1 MKSRILWL
9 TMFLL
14 QSCLVV
20 SVQAEQD
27 WSNPIRELPI
37 LNGGRVKP
45 YGVFARETL
54 ELFYGKN
61 KFEGKPAHEL
71 VTTMWLQPDLWQ
83 KQEIIEIKH
92 FGLKQALG
100 LSKEVKYV
108 SLDFLFKHPRLADLF
123 QELQVKRD
131 QKLKLDPFG
140 QAVQRLEGQLVTYRE
155 LAAGRLLKL
164 LPMTESEDW
173 LSIDQ
178 FNDLQTQELLKVT
191 QAFVDTLGNQAGVES
206 RDKLQ
211 QQVLGFI
218 QSQGISAEVL
228 GKVKWELHYQD
239 LHPFRVA
246 WIAYALGLLVAT
258 LIWIFK
264 KNQWSWI
271 MWFAVISGMVFHIY
285 GFAVRSYLS
294 GRAPVTNMYET
305 VVWVGFGAVLFAVI
319 LELVYRWRL
328 VLVGGTAVG
337 LFCLILSDLAPVVL
351 DPSIQPLEPVLRSDF
366 WLTIHVLTITISYAA
381 FFLAFALGDIGLF
394 FILKNESRYQ
404 DRIKA
409 IVLASY
415 RAMQI
420 GIGLIAPGIILGG
433 IWADY
438 SWGRFWGWDPKET
451 WSLIALLGYL
461 AVLHARLAG
470 YLKDFGMLVAAILTF
485 SLVVMSWYG
494 VNFVLGAGLHTYG
507 FGAGGVE
514 YVAAF
519 IGLHLIYVIYAL
531 VFRWQKKID

>member
-1 MKSRILWL
+1 MKAMSLWVSALVIQLGLVL
-9 TMFLL
+9 T
-14 QSCLVV
+14 V
-20 SVQAEQD
+20 SAQQD
-27 WSNPIRELPI
+27 LSSPIRELPV

-54 ELFYGKN
+54 ELLYGKSQ
-61 KFEGKPAHEL
+61 FEGKPAHEL

-83 KQEIIEIKH
+83 KQEFIEIKH

-108 SLDFLFKHPRLADLF
+108 SLDFLFKHSRLTDLF

-140 QAVQRLEGQLVTYRE
+140 QAVQRLESQLVTYRE

-164 LPMTESEDW
+164 LPISASEDW

-178 FNDLQTQELLKVT
+178 FNDDQTKELLKVT
-191 QAFVDTLGNQAGVES
+191 QAFVDTLGAQAGVEKK
-206 RDKLQ
+206 DLLH
-211 QQVLGFI
+211 QQVQQFI
-218 QSQGISAEVL
+218 QTQGISSEIL

-264 KNQWSWI
+264 KNQWSWL
-271 MWFAVISGMVFHIY
+271 MWAAVISGLVFHLY
-285 GFAVRSYLS
+285 GFALRSYLS

-351 DPSIQPLEPVLRSDF
+351 DPSIQPLEPVLRSNF

-394 FILKNESRYQ
+394 FILKNEERYQ

-470 YLKDFGMLVAAILTF
+470 YLKNFGMLVAAILTF

-514 YVAAF
+514 YVAGF
-519 IGLHLIYVIYAL
+519 IGLHLIYVIYAV
-531 VFRWQKKID
+531 VFRWQKKRS

>member
-1 MKSRILWL
+1 MRVIHLGISIIL
-9 TMFLL
+9 LL
-14 QSCLVV
+14 MSLI
-20 SVQAEQD
+20 SNLEAQANL
-27 WSNPIRELPI
+27 SSPIRELPI
-37 LNGGRVKP
+37 LHGGRVKP
-45 YGVFARETL
+45 YGVFAKETL
-54 ELFYGKN
+54 ELLYGKSQ
-61 KFEGKPAHEL
+61 FEARPAHEL

-83 KQEIIEIKH
+83 KQEFIEIKH

-100 LSKEVKYV
+100 LSKEIKYV
-108 SLDFLFKHPRLADLF
+108 SLDFLFKQARLTDLF

-140 QAVQRLEGQLVTYRE
+140 QAVQRLESQLVTYRE

-164 LPMTESEDW
+164 LPITDAQDW

-178 FNDLQTQELLKVT
+178 FNDEQTKELLKVT
-191 QAFVDTLGNQAGVES
+191 QAFVETLGPQATTEKKS
-206 RDKLQ
+206 LLQ
-211 QQVLGFI
+211 KQVQEFI
-218 QSQGISAEVL
+218 QKQGISAEVIE
-228 GKVKWELHYQD
+228 KVKWELHYQD

-246 WIAYALGLLVAT
+246 WGAYALALLVAT

-264 KNQWSWI
+264 KNQYSWL
-271 MWFAVISGMVFHIY
+271 MWMAVVSGLAFHLY
-285 GFAVRSYLS
+285 GFALRSFLS

-337 LFCLILSDLAPVVL
+337 LFCLILSDLAPAVL
-351 DPSIQPLEPVLRSDF
+351 DPSIQPLEPVLRSNF

-394 FILKNESRYQ
+394 FILKNEERYQ

-470 YLKDFGMLVAAILTF
+470 YLKNFGLLVAAILTF

-514 YVAAF
+514 YVAGF
-519 IGLHLIYVIYAL
+519 VGLHLIYVIYASVL
-531 VFRWQKKID
+531 RWQNKIS